1 MKLISITLSLFFLS
15 YPIFSQSSFKGKW
28 SPNFGIMNWHEAK
41 KKCDSV
47 KMRLPTLGEL
57 KDAFQGKEMVT
68 WTKDEEGLLWSS
80 DSLNNDESAKSI
92 SAREGYE
99 YTNWKVQPK
108 DGGLLNAPPPQEI
121 TSVRCIRSDFKI
133 KERKSGVKWGNYLGA
148 MQWETAKRKCTELKM
163 KLPMM
168 KQFEAAIQAREFEN
182 QPEGSYWLS
191 ETEKKPSGEKQPYA
205 YYVHWTGNHSHS
217 AEPSEN
223 YNVRCAK

>member
-1 MKLISITLSLFFLS
+1 MKLISLTLSLFFLS
-15 YPIFSQSSFKGKW
+15 YPIFSQSSKGKW

-47 KMRLPTLGEL
+47 KMRLPTIGEL
-57 KDAFQGKEMVT
+57 KDAFLDNEMKT
-68 WTKDEEGLLWSS
+68 WTKDNEGLVWSS

-92 SAREGYE
+92 STSEGYE

-108 DGGLLNAPPPQEI
+108 ESGLPNLPPPQEI
-121 TSVRCIRSDFKI
+121 TSVRCIRSDFKS
-133 KERKSGVKWGNYLGA
+133 KKRSSGVKWSEYLGE
-148 MQWETAKRKCTELKM
+148 MDWESAKKKCAELKI
-163 KLPMM
+163 KLPTV
-168 KQFEAAIQAREFEN
+168 KQFKAAIQAREFEN

-191 ETEKKPSGEKQPYA
+191 EIEKQPSGEKSPYA

-223 YNVRCAK
+223 YHVKCVK